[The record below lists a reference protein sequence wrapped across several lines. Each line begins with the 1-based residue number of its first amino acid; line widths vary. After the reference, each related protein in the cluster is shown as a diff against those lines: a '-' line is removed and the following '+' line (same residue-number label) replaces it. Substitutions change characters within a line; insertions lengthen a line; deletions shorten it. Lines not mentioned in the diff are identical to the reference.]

1 MRFRITQ
8 TIDLIHSYS
17 EIANLVVKGDPFK
30 KKPRNST
37 FSTNTTVKANSI
49 KPNLLEGQQS
59 FEGSEVKSSLFGSQ
73 ITEQAR
79 ISRASEIPVT
89 VEEVNSDES
98 NYSSEGSKESQE
110 DQDGSEG
117 ETHHIG
123 ESLGNLTD
131 LESIVQQLEDE
142 SKKQQANQKTQKNS
156 Q

>member
-37 FSTNTTVKANSI
+37 FSTNSTFKANSI

-59 FEGSEVKSSLFGSQ
+59 FEGSEVKSSSLFGSQ

-98 NYSSEGSKESQE
+98 NYSSDGSKESQE
-110 DQDGSEG
+110 D
-117 ETHHIG
+117 
-123 ESLGNLTD
+123 
-131 LESIVQQLEDE
+131 
-142 SKKQQANQKTQKNS
+142 
-156 Q
+156 